1 MSRDAIRARWAL
13 VAVGLL
19 LGSSPAGCGGGS
31 DQPDTQFG
39 FNEDIV
45 PGSFELQADVGM
57 PVIRF
62 KVPWSSVEARPG
74 HWRFSS
80 FDSHYTRMRADGL
93 HPLILAVGAP
103 CWTGSPGDACS
114 GVPSPAFDPAW
125 SEYVRRLA
133 ARYPDAVG
141 IEVWNEP
148 NAVRMF
154 PPRPDPARYVEL
166 LNAAYRAVKSVE
178 PQMPVISGGLLPNPT
193 THRYA
198 IGDAQFLR
206 AMYAADASMDGI
218 GAHPYPLAAVPGGR
232 SRYDLGAMEQDLQRL
247 RAVRDAAGRS
257 STPIWITEMGVST
270 QSGTVFPP
278 GVTGARQAADL
289 LAMVRA
295 ADGDPDVRLALVHRL
310 VDARWAPGA
319 GPLARLESGFGVFRA
334 DGTPKPAACALSH
347 EFGGSLSC

>member
-1 MSRDAIRARWAL
+1 
-13 VAVGLL
+13 
-19 LGSSPAGCGGGS
+19 
-31 DQPDTQFG
+31 
-39 FNEDIV
+39 
-45 PGSFELQADVGM
+45 M

-74 HWRFSS
+74 HWRFAS

-93 HPLILAVGAP
+93 QPLILAVGAP
-103 CWTGSPGDACS
+103 CWTRSPGDACS

-133 ARYPDAVG
+133 AQYPDAVG

-148 NAVRMF
+148 NAARMF

-198 IGDAQFLR
+198 VGDAEFLR
-206 AMYAADASMDGI
+206 AMYAAGATMDGI
-218 GAHPYPLAAVPGGR
+218 GAHPYPLAAVPGGG
-232 SRYDLGAMEQDLQRL
+232 SRYDLGAMEQGLERL
-247 RAVRDAAGRS
+247 RAVRDAAGNRRRRS
-257 STPIWITEMGVST
+257 GSPRWASRPGPAS
-270 QSGTVFPP
+270 VFPP
-278 GVTGARQAADL
+278 GVTEPRQADAL

-295 ADGDPDVRLALVHRL
+295 AKEDPDVWLALVHRL

-319 GPLARLESGFGVFRA
+319 GPLARVESGFGVFRA